1 MALSTVGSLDEQY
14 SASTVLVNDE
24 SAPAVEPKQSQSS
37 SPMRTDAAA
46 SEPVASPT
54 PTPEADTKQ
63 TADGDTQAEQ
73 QIDTEHVRAG
83 EEPAAAGEPTEAAV
97 STDEKK
103 EIPAAGHEKP
113 TETEEHIQPAPENTP
128 ADASTDAES
137 TSKPMEVDAEAKE
150 QDGEDSEVGSSDDE
164 AILQVHN

>member
-24 SAPAVEPKQSQSS
+24 SAPVVELKQSPSS
-37 SPMRTDAAA
+37 SPMRADAAT
-46 SEPVASPT
+46 SEPVSSPT
-54 PTPEADTKQ
+54 PAPQADAELAT
-63 TADGDTQAEQ
+63 DGDAQAEQ
-73 QIDTEHVRAG
+73 QISTEHSS
-83 EEPAAAGEPTEAAV
+83 EESATAGEPTEAAV

-103 EIPAAGHEKP
+103 EETPVAGHEKP
-113 TETEEHIQPAPENTP
+113 SDTEEHVPPASESTP
-128 ADASTDAES
+128 ADASTDAENM
-137 TSKPMEVDAEAKE
+137 SKPMEVDANAKE